1 MMTLS
6 GVAAIMGRLFHSA
19 VLPRMSN
26 QRIKTP
32 CVGLCST
39 VYGDLVCRGCKRF
52 HHEVVNWN
60 VYNDDEKRAVWK
72 RLEVLLVQVMQ
83 GKVEIFD
90 PSLLRAQLE
99 QRQVRFVPEQSEYCW
114 AYQLIARASRLI
126 SRLEAYGLVLLPE
139 FRDWELP
146 ALREAID
153 REFFLLSEAHYE
165 RYIAPRFLREGMEVR
180 V

>member
-1 MMTLS
+1 M
-6 GVAAIMGRLFHSA
+6 
-19 VLPRMSN
+19 PN
-26 QRIKTP
+26 QTIKTP

-52 HHEVVNWN
+52 HHEVIHWN
-60 VYNDDEKRAVWK
+60 GYNEEEKRAVWL
-72 RLEVLLVQVMQ
+72 RLEQLLSQVMAA
-83 GKVEIFD
+83 KVEVFD
-90 PSLLRAQLE
+90 PAQLRMQLE
-99 QRQVRFVPEQSEYCW
+99 QRKIRFVPHQSEYCW

-126 SRLEAYGLVLLPE
+126 SRLDAYGLALLPE

-165 RYIAPRFLREGMEVR
+165 RYIAPRFLREGVESR